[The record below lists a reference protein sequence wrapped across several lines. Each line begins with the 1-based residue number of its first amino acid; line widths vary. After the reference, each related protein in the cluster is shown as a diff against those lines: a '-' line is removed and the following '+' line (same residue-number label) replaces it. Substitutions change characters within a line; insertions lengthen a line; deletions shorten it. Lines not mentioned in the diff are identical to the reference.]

1 MSNGSPMALAPT
13 PAASASTGT
22 NRFFCLDPANG
33 KSHREALLVVIVAV
47 VKMTMERINAV
58 GNVWEGVGEPA
69 GIAPQK
75 VRKIPRR
82 GCSRWCGW

>member
-1 MSNGSPMALAPT
+1 MAALWRSRRRQQQALAHGPILFGSGEWKI
-13 PAASASTGT
+13 AQGGAVGG
-22 NRFFCLDPANG
+22 NRG
-33 KSHREALLVVIVAV
+33 GGE
-47 VKMTMERINAV
+47 MTMQRINAV

-69 GIAPQK
+69 SIAPQK